1 MACNPILD
9 FPQTTHSQ
17 SIEPYLLRQIPKE
30 NLADHEV
37 DVQDTHTE
45 ESEEGS
51 EKTNDATTIE
61 EKSGDD
67 D

>member
-1 MACNPILD
+1 M
-9 FPQTTHSQ
+9 HSQ

-45 ESEEGS
+45 GSEEGS
-51 EKTNDATTIE
+51 EETDGATTIE
-61 EKSGDD
+61 EESGDD